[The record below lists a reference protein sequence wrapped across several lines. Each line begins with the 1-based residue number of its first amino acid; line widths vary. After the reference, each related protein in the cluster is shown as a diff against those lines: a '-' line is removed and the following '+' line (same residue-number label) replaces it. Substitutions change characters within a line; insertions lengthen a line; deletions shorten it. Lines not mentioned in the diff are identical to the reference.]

1 MKSVY
6 KIGGMPLL
14 LNMRQ
19 DIQALRGYA
28 ILIVLLYHS
37 RLDFLHGGYLG
48 VDIFF
53 VISGFLIT
61 TMVTSQIQRG
71 SFSFGEFYFRRAKRL
86 IPAAYTTLLV
96 TALLSMWLLTS
107 QEFKQFTQQL
117 WGAVTFTSNIV
128 LWRQG
133 SYFGG
138 EAELKPLLH
147 TWSLAIEEQYYLL
160 LPAALFFI
168 PPRHWFKVVLLVLLT
183 SGALCIGVMYWRPD
197 VAFYLFPTRA
207 WELAIGSLGV
217 FLMRLPQTESWAR
230 RLFWLALL
238 LILSLPVYPLSNKHP
253 GIDALLV
260 GLATLVLILAKHPWL
275 NHGKIVGVLA
285 RLGDWSYSLY
295 LVHWPIFALAS
306 NVWIGD
312 LPVWVK
318 WCGVAL
324 SIALAWLQYKF
335 IENPIHHS
343 SITRSWPRAGMVA
356 LGSGVLMLVP
366 FLFLINPAARQ
377 EYSEV
382 RRGNTGLSPA
392 CAFRGQFQPFA
403 ECQSASKPTTLVWG
417 DSYAMHAIPGI
428 KNELGSEG
436 LIQATKYVCG
446 PLLGVAPIAHATG
459 ATQNRKWSEECM
471 AFNDSVLDYLKS
483 TPSIHTVVLASM
495 IKQYMTPD
503 IFHNLVRKG
512 DTLLEET
519 GSVDIAM
526 QGLNDTVKAIRSL
539 GKKVVFIAPPP
550 AMDWDAGRCVERI
563 LRGLPTLGPDA
574 DCVTKEFYY
583 QSKRANVL
591 SFMRQLPDRVG
602 VEVIS
607 FEDVLRSGNG
617 YMPTMEGQILFI
629 ANGHLSYQGSEILA
643 KKMHLGEKIVDLA
656 K

>member
-1 MKSVY
+1 
-6 KIGGMPLL
+6 
-14 LNMRQ
+14 
-19 DIQALRGYA
+19 
-28 ILIVLLYHS
+28 
-37 RLDFLHGGYLG
+37 
-48 VDIFF
+48 
-53 VISGFLIT
+53 
-61 TMVTSQIQRG
+61 
-71 SFSFGEFYFRRAKRL
+71 
-86 IPAAYTTLLV
+86 
-96 TALLSMWLLTS
+96 
-107 QEFKQFTQQL
+107 
-117 WGAVTFTSNIV
+117 
-128 LWRQG
+128 
-133 SYFGG
+133 
-138 EAELKPLLH
+138 
-147 TWSLAIEEQYYLL
+147 
-160 LPAALFFI
+160 
-168 PPRHWFKVVLLVLLT
+168 
-183 SGALCIGVMYWRPD
+183 
-197 VAFYLFPTRA
+197 
-207 WELAIGSLGV
+207 
-217 FLMRLPQTESWAR
+217 
-230 RLFWLALL
+230 
-238 LILSLPVYPLSNKHP
+238 LSNKHP